1 MYRLKAIKFQNGKAF
16 QPTVLRAAFP
26 IQAGEIFN
34 TAKIRLGLENLRRL
48 YGSMGYL
55 TFTPVPDTVV
65 DDNEATVALTIDVD
79 EGKQYRV
86 ATLKI
91 FGLDWERTTKLLCGW
106 PVKPGM
112 IYRSEAIERFFER
125 NQAWLPPGSTPVVNL
140 ERRMNE
146 KSGTVDVFLNFS
158 SFRAPN
164 VEVQGSSSEVTFSS
178 ESPRQ

>member
-16 QPTVLRAAFP
+16 QPTVLRATFP
-26 IQAGEIFN
+26 LQAGEIFN

-48 YGSMGYL
+48 YFDEGYL
-55 TFTPVPDTVV
+55 NFTPIPDTVV
-65 DDNEATVALTIDVD
+65 DDDKGTVSLSIDLD
-79 EGKQYRV
+79 EDKQYRV
-86 ATLKI
+86 ASLKI

-112 IYRSEAIERFFER
+112 IYRSEAIERFFTR
-125 NQAWLPPGSTPVVNL
+125 NQAWLPPGSTPLVNL

-158 SFRAPN
+158 DIDAPT
-164 VEVQGSSSEVTFSS
+164 VEVQAKNPNIECSSEK
-178 ESPRQ
+178 PRR